1 MILQQKNLNQSYHR
15 SFAFF
20 GQGYG
25 LLVCSKPTIV
35 VPAPSP
41 ASPRRTC
48 RCPACRCRISYR
60 RPASLPRRC
69 CVFYLPPRS
78 LPSPYLPLL
87 IAAAQPAIAV
97 QVRKVINFR
106 GALFLRGHR
115 CFAPLGRYGDPCF
128 GAAPKFCVCSTPA
141 GKWDHIWL
149 NQLCERAIVPWNLT
163 PLAIL

>member
-115 CFAPLGRYGDPCF
+115 CFAPLGRYGDPLF
-128 GAAPKFCVCSTPA
+128 RRREAAPRAKILLVLQA
-141 GKWDHIWL
+141 WKWDH
-149 NQLCERAIVPWNLT
+149 
-163 PLAIL
+163 LASINSVSGRL